1 MQVSNAVVVERSSPV
16 SLATVHY
23 TQPTAV
29 AVAAG
34 VVTQAQPTS
43 STQLLTHT
51 SSPLAQAVVLPYPL
65 TQGAP
70 HAAGQLQAGAY
81 IPAAYN
87 YVSNPALGWC
97 SFPCQGKCCIS
108 CITGRLLSLI
118 HI

>member
-65 TQGAP
+65 PQGAP

-87 YVSNPALGWC
+87 YVSNTCFGVVFLPLPRKMLHFMHHWAAVG
-97 SFPCQGKCCIS
+97 PR
-108 CITGRLLSLI
+108 T
-118 HI
+118 